1 MLVTLKINA
10 FSFQYFAAQRNMFID
25 VSHLIQKES
34 KFYRVNIQN
43 RVDFFCICMGI
54 YKNEIMHEDLYYLLM
69 YGL

>member
-1 MLVTLKINA
+1 
-10 FSFQYFAAQRNMFID
+10 MFID

-43 RVDFFCICMGI
+43 RVDFFCIFMGI